1 MENGRARRM
10 ISKALTGNALLRLPG
25 FLLLTQMM
33 TACVS
38 GRVEEFLTVQPILV
52 GDEAVVIL
60 TNRQDA
66 VVEAERD
73 FSSCIYSELTR
84 NNSDLNIISE
94 NTFKDAIFPWFEP
107 RLAPNK
113 PDNLPILLENEGV
126 AQKVRNLKVRYLVW
140 IHGESEVLNKQGM
153 MTCTLSPAGGGC
165 LGVLSWDNSSNY
177 EASIWDLQERQS
189 LGVISSEASGTSM
202 VPALGLPIPLI
213 ARTKTASCK
222 GLASRLRT
230 ALAG

>member
-1 MENGRARRM
+1 MHST
-10 ISKALTGNALLRLPG
+10 ILRSFGLV
-25 FLLLTQMM
+25 LLTQLM
-33 TACVS
+33 TGCVTA
-38 GRVEEFLTVQPILV
+38 RVEEFMTVQPILV

-73 FSSCIYSELTR
+73 FSGCLFSELSR
-84 NNSDLNIISE
+84 NSHKLNIISE
-94 NTFKDAIFPWFEP
+94 NAFKDAIFPWFEP
-107 RLAPNK
+107 RLAPSK
-113 PDNLPILLENEGV
+113 PDSLPILLANEGV
-126 AQKVRNLKVRYLVW
+126 AQKVQSLNVRYLVW

-177 EASIWDLQERQS
+177 EASIWDVREGQS
-189 LGVISSEASGTSM
+189 LGVISAEATGTSV

-222 GLASRLRT
+222 SLATQLHA
-230 ALAG
+230 ALSG